1 MSVLPLIG
9 RVRSLFMYDRE
20 LEVLRDQCHSGLVS
34 VCDELDGEL
43 LLRACEGQRY
53 AMDELLGRHYAPLY
67 RFVRRLCRND
77 HDAED
82 IVHTI
87 FVSTTLE
94 RLERLARRV
103 ETEREKGQ
111 MFVYRAYLM
120 RSARNRFLDEKK
132 LAWNAWRQVVE
143 DQETLTWLCDQGQVT
158 NGHINETPDL
168 LATERLLRALAR
180 LPAEQEEALTLKVSG
195 FSMEEIAGIQGV
207 PFETAR
213 DRRRTAVRK
222 LRSWLSDVEVL
233 R

>member
-1 MSVLPLIG
+1 
-9 RVRSLFMYDRE
+9 
-20 LEVLRDQCHSGLVS
+20 
-34 VCDELDGEL
+34 
-43 LLRACEGQRY
+43 
-53 AMDELLGRHYAPLY
+53 
-67 RFVRRLCRND
+67 
-77 HDAED
+77 
-82 IVHTI
+82 
-87 FVSTTLE
+87 
-94 RLERLARRV
+94 
-103 ETEREKGQ
+103 
-111 MFVYRAYLM
+111 
-120 RSARNRFLDEKK
+120 
-132 LAWNAWRQVVE
+132 VE

-195 FSMEEIAGIQGV
+195 FSMEEIAEIQGV

>member
-1 MSVLPLIG
+1 
-9 RVRSLFMYDRE
+9 MYDRE

-132 LAWNAWRQVVE
+132 LARMP
-143 DQETLTWLCDQGQVT
+143 G
-158 NGHINETPDL
+158 G
-168 LATERLLRALAR
+168 
-180 LPAEQEEALTLKVSG
+180 
-195 FSMEEIAGIQGV
+195 
-207 PFETAR
+207 
-213 DRRRTAVRK
+213 
-222 LRSWLSDVEVL
+222 RSW
-233 R
+233 RIRKH